1 MHLLHCFASLAESFV
16 LMGLLVTTS
25 VVESNNHIAVKI
37 ICCKSSPLPL
47 QVFLG
52 LEFCNEKGA
61 LGCFFL
67 TGQPNV
73 TTLLH
78 YGRYRVLIF
87 FPCSYRA
94 YLILAEK
101 AMAPHSSTLAW
112 KIPWMEEPGGLQSMG
127 SLRVRHD

>member
-16 LMGLLVTTS
+16 FMGLLVTTS
-25 VVESNNHIAVKI
+25 VVESNNHIALKI

-47 QVFLG
+47 QGFLG
-52 LEFCNEKGA
+52 WEFCNEKGA
-61 LGCFFL
+61 LFL

-87 FPCSYRA
+87 FPRSYGV

-101 AMAPHSSTLAW
+101 AMAPHSSTLA
-112 KIPWMEEPGGLQSMG
+112 
-127 SLRVRHD
+127 